1 MKLGAFSVSL
11 NVKDIKVSQRFY
23 EDLGFTR
30 FFGDPGENWIIMK
43 NGSTTIGLFQGMLE
57 RNMMTFNPGWD
68 ENAEELE
75 EYDDIRE
82 IQRSLKARGRALL
95 SQADE
100 NESGPASFTIEDP
113 DGNIILIDQ
122 HIG

>member
-11 NVKDIKVSQRFY
+11 NVKDIKVSQQFY

-30 FFGDPGENWIIMK
+30 FFGDPEENWIIMK
-43 NGSTTIGLFQGMLE
+43 NESTTIGLFQGMLE
-57 RNMMTFNPGWD
+57 SNMMTFNPGWD
-68 ENAEELE
+68 ANAEELD
-75 EYDDIRE
+75 EYDDVRD
-82 IQRSLKARGRALL
+82 IQKILKTKGRALL

-100 NESGPASFTIEDP
+100 NASGPASFTIKDP

>member
-11 NVKDIKVSQRFY
+11 NVKDIKVSQQFY

-30 FFGDPGENWIIMK
+30 FFGDPEENWIIMK
-43 NGSTTIGLFQGMLE
+43 NESTTIGLFQGMLE
-57 RNMMTFNPGWD
+57 SNMMTFNPGWD
-68 ENAEELE
+68 ANAEELE
-75 EYDDIRE
+75 QYDDVRD
-82 IQRSLKARGRALL
+82 IQKILKTKGRTIL

-100 NESGPASFTIEDP
+100 SASGPASFTIKDP